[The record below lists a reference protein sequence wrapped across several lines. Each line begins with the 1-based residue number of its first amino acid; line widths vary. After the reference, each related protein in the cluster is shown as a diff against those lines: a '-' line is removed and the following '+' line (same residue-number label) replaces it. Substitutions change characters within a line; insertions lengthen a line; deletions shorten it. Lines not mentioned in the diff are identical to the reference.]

1 MRGNLHLYNQNA
13 VLNVWVE
20 MNIQKFS
27 TSGFIF
33 ERDETFDFY
42 NFLIRYM
49 TTSVWEAMWGWQ
61 KFIFAVIANSLAFQV
76 FPYFKGYE

>member
-1 MRGNLHLYNQNA
+1 
-13 VLNVWVE
+13 

-49 TTSVWEAMWGWQ
+49 TTSERLCEVDR
-61 KFIFAVIANSLAFQV
+61 SLFLL
-76 FPYFKGYE
+76 